1 MKHLKRWLA
10 LLVSAA
16 LALTLLA
23 GCGSGSIQRNSLV
36 QLLSGQLE
44 NVQVTGDAAFDRAL
58 KTAVRQGGSDPEAVL
73 SALAEELGISAPLSF
88 SISALSGGKAGQQSL
103 DVVFQPGSD
112 PDTAANNAAS
122 GWLPTLRGLGSS
134 GEYSARVSL
143 AETDG
148 GCILAI
154 EVTVEQPGSSE
165 ESSGGGD
172 DTSTLG
178 PTDIGYKGDGYEV
191 VEENGQKVFKVNNAN
206 GLGTMAELVN
216 EEGKTN
222 IDITLDNNIDLTG
235 EWTPIG
241 TESQPYTGTFN
252 GNNKTITG
260 LTVNAPASDYVGLFG
275 FIGTNGKVENLTLE
289 VASIKG
295 QYYVGGIAGYND
307 GGAITGCEVNINKIS
322 STSNSTGT
330 GASAFAGGIAGY
342 NDGGAI
348 TNCTVT
354 VNGSI
359 TAERDTSNS
368 ANAGGIVGYNPNG
381 TITGCTV
388 TVKNS
393 QSISATGNGSAA
405 LAGGIAGSND
415 GTIGTGCGVTL
426 NDGSSITAE
435 TTGSNPG
442 TAFAGGIVGQNNG
455 TVECGPV
462 TNAHATANYDNTN
475 GTKYTATVSYGTG
488 SGPDTD
494 TAGDPVRAYAGT
506 KCGWSKGN
514 PVGNS

>member
-23 GCGSGSIQRNSLV
+23 GCNTGGGIHSN
-36 QLLSGQLE
+36 LLLKLLTDQVE
-44 NVQVTGDAAFDRAL
+44 NVSVETDSAFDRAL

-134 GEYSARVSL
+134 GKYSARVAL
-143 AETDG
+143 AQVNG
-148 GCILAI
+148 GYMLAI
-154 EVTVEQPGSSE
+154 EVTVVQPGSSSE
-165 ESSGGGD
+165 GSTP
-172 DTSTLG
+172 DTVVTGNGFSYNATQKEA
-178 PTDIGYKGDGYEV
+178 TVTTSDGLKEL
-191 VEENGQKVFKVNNAN
+191 FTTNNNSALDEARSD
-206 GLGTMAELVN
+206 GFAGVT
-216 EEGKTN
+216 
-222 IDITLDNNIDLTG
+222 ITLTG
-235 EWTPIG
+235 
-241 TESQPYTGTFN
+241 SDPYTVDARLAETFQGKLQGESETSKASITLS
-252 GNNKTITG
+252 GNK
-260 LTVNAPASDYVGLFG
+260 GLFG
-275 FIGTNGKVENLTLE
+275 TLEGGTVENLKVTATSNINADTE
-289 VASIKG
+289 YSGIGSAAGAVADVNK
-295 QYYVGGIAGYND
+295 
-307 GGAITGCEVNINKIS
+307 GAITGCEVNITNIS

-330 GASAFAGGIAGY
+330 GASAFVGGIAGY

-359 TAERDTSNS
+359 TAERDTNNS

-462 TNAHATANYDNTN
+462 TNAHATANYDDTS
-475 GTKYTATVSYGTG
+475 GFKYTATVSAG
-488 SGPDTD
+488 SGDT
-494 TAGDPVRAYAGT
+494 TASAPAIGTTHACASTTCGSDAYRQ
-506 KCGWSKGN
+506 S
-514 PVGNS
+514 